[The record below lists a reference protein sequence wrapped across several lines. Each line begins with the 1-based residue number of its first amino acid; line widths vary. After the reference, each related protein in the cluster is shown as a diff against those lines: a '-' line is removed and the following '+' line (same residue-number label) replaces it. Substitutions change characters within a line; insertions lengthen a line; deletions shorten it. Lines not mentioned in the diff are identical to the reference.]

1 MENKGS
7 PQKEVNLLE
16 LIPER
21 NIGWEKDSEGFVVL
35 LKPKF
40 QHPLFQ
46 KHILPKIKR
55 PHYKIALDAIGSFFW
70 EHCDGAQTV
79 NDIAGSMAKH
89 FGDKIETL
97 YDRITLFLQHLEKNK
112 FIKMKGR

>member
-1 MENKGS
+1 LETKVS
-7 PQKEVNLLE
+7 AQKEVNLLE

-40 QHPLFQ
+40 QLPFFQ
-46 KHILPKIKR
+46 KHLLPILKR
-55 PHYKIALDAIGSFFW
+55 PHYKVKLDEIGSFFW
-70 EHCDGAQTV
+70 EHSDGTQTV
-79 NDIAGSMAKH
+79 NDIADRMGKH
-89 FGDKIETL
+89 FGDKIEPI
-97 YDRITLFLQHLEKNK
+97 YDRITLFLQSLEKNK